1 MSQPSDEP
9 LAVLVS
15 GGLDSAVLLG
25 RAARERSA
33 VHPIYVRTGLTWEG
47 VEFDYLTR
55 FLAAIRTPA
64 LKPLVT
70 LELPARDL
78 YGDHWSTTGTAP
90 DAEAGD
96 EEFFLP
102 GRNVLLLSKAL
113 IWCRLQ
119 RVPAVAMAVL
129 AANPFPDATPQFF
142 ADFASAVGHAVGAKL
157 RIETPYAGLTKSQV
171 VALGRDLPLEHT
183 FSCAAPVDGLHC
195 GRCGKCGERGRAFR
209 AAGVPDPTRYA
220 SAEWESKT
228 QRPTG
233 RGAWERA

>member
-1 MSQPSDEP
+1 MSQPPDEP

-25 RAARERSA
+25 RAARERPA
-33 VHPIYVRTGLTWEG
+33 VHPVYVRTGLRWED
-47 VEFDYLTR
+47 VERDHLAL
-55 FLAAIRTPA
+55 FLDAIRTPA

-70 LELPARDL
+70 LELPAGDL

-113 IWCRLQ
+113 LWCHAH

-129 AANPFPDATPQFF
+129 AANPFPDATPEFF
-142 ADFASAVGHAVGAKL
+142 ADFAAVVGRAVGATL
-157 RIETPYAGLTKSQV
+157 CVETPYATLTKAEV

-183 FSCAAPVDGLHC
+183 FSCAAPVNGQHC

-220 SAEWESKT
+220 SAEWETKT

>member
-1 MSQPSDEP
+1 MSQPSDES

-15 GGLDSAVLLG
+15 GGVDSAVLLG
-25 RAARERSA
+25 RAVHERPA
-33 VHPIYVRTGLTWEG
+33 VHPIYVRTGLAWED
-47 VEFDYLTR
+47 VESGYLTR
-55 FLAAIRTPA
+55 FLAAIRTPT
-64 LKPLVT
+64 LKPLTT

-78 YGDHWSTTGTAP
+78 YGDHWSTTGNAP

-113 IWCRLQ
+113 IWCRLHK
-119 RVPAVAMAVL
+119 VPAVAMAVL
-129 AANPFPDATPQFF
+129 AANPFPDATPEFF
-142 ADFASAVGHAVGAKL
+142 ADFADVVGRAVGGSL
-157 RIETPYAGLTKSQV
+157 RVETPYATLTKAEV
-171 VALGRDLPLEHT
+171 VALGRALPLEHT
-183 FSCAAPVDGLHC
+183 FSCASPVNGLHC

-209 AAGVPDPTRYA
+209 AALVPDPTRYA